1 MKKIKGILGHF
12 ISWFCV
18 FITPFRCKGKVLSKS
33 ETIEKLRKNNISLI
47 RFGDGE
53 FSIYLNNK
61 DIYYQK
67 FSNDLKLYLKE
78 IERGYSK
85 ESNYMLAIPNEM
97 FTESILWFF
106 KHKKIYLSC
115 FAKYRVYF
123 RYFMKK
129 NAIFGDAMCFI
140 KSNYDEYIKLW
151 EDVQDVVFVH
161 NDEKWAKSFEE
172 KFKKKTYFVKTPNSN
187 AFENHEQIIN
197 KIIDTI
203 NLNKLNNK
211 EYKILISAGPAAKVI
226 VYKLSLMGIVA
237 YDVGHIW
244 DEPLTIEKRG
254 K

>member
-1 MKKIKGILGHF
+1 MKKIKEIISYF

-18 FITPFRCKGKVLSKS
+18 LITPFKCKGKILGKS
-33 ETIEKLRKNNISLI
+33 ETIEKLKKDNISLI

-67 FSNDLKLYLKE
+67 FSNNLKCYLKE
-78 IERGYSK
+78 IEKGYNKDSK
-85 ESNYMLAIPNEM
+85 YLLSIPNEM
-97 FTESILWFF
+97 FTESIVWFF
-106 KHKKIYLSC
+106 KHKKIYLLC

-129 NAIFGDAMCFI
+129 NTIFGDAMCFI
-140 KSNYDEYIKLW
+140 KENFNEYIKLW
-151 EDVQDVVFVH
+151 EDVQNVIFVH
-161 NDEKWAKSFEE
+161 NDEKWAKNFEE
-172 KFKKKTYFVKTPNSN
+172 NFKKKTYFIKTPSSD
-187 AFENHEQIIN
+187 AFESSEELIE

-203 NLNKLNNK
+203 NKNKLNNK
-211 EYKILISAGPAAKVI
+211 PYRILISAGPAAKVI

-254 K
+254 E